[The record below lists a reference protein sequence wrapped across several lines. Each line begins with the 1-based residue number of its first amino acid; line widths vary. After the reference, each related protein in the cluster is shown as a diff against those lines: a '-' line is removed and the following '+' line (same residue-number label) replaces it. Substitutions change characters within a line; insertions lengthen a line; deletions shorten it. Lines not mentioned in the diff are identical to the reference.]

1 MWGEK
6 KTKIVATLSDFRANE
21 EFVRGLF
28 EAGMDVVRINSAHVT
43 EEGAAKIVEAVRRV
57 NPAIPV
63 ILDTKGPEIRVT
75 AVADEYGGAIGFQT
89 GERVKVRGTADGE
102 PSTRDTI
109 YFNVATVVRDIAVG
123 ARLLIA
129 DGELELRV
137 TDKTD
142 EELMC
147 EFVRGGT
154 LRSRKS
160 VNVPGMKIDLPS
172 VTEKDR
178 RFIEWAVK
186 NDVDFIAHSFVRSAG
201 DVHAVQEILD
211 RYDSPIKIISKIENQ
226 QGIDNLDEIVEASY
240 GVMVAR
246 GDLGVELPAEAI
258 PNAQRRIVERCIAA
272 KRPVIIAT
280 QMLYSMVRSP
290 RPTRAEVSDVASAIY
305 ERVDAVMLSDET
317 AMGDYPVEAVSTMS
331 RVAREIEKDETH
343 FTPMIDMNMVSVNHE
358 ISSYRRFSR
367 SGPNPSTS
375 MQALACSCQAMVA
388 ARSPTILS
396 CCSLRFRA
404 ARNAGTRNSRGT
416 LSGSASARI
425 RRAFSVEGI
434 PRSLGCIITAMLC
447 SASIRWRLFT
457 RFSRSRPMPNS
468 SCSAMVMHHPVSS
481 ATLVRVTSSSSS
493 RLIFFFIC
501 FSLPTVK
508 CPAQFFKLLQRHILV
523 PARLYHQ
530 VMGRGLQAVPGL
542 FLLPVQL
549 FDPPVKLALV
559 LFKRHS
565 GIVPPLPPA
574 PAAAPGTGSGG
585 STAG

>member
-28 EAGMDVVRINSAHVT
+28 EAGMDVVRINSALVT

-358 ISSYRRFSR
+358 I
-367 SGPNPSTS
+367 TA
-375 MQALACSCQAMVA
+375 QW
-388 ARSPTILS
+388 ARSAVRASTNLPIRYVVLDTATGRTGRYLAAFRGRCQVLAVCYTRHAQRILALSYGVVPILREQQSHERYQDRYHFVIDALDFIQRKHAIEPTDLLAVVGGSFDSKYGASYLEIS
-396 CCSLRFRA
+396 SAERFRERDA
-404 ARNAGTRNSRGT
+404 
-416 LSGSASARI
+416 
-425 RRAFSVEGI
+425 VCD
-434 PRSLGCIITAMLC
+434 GC
-447 SASIRWRLFT
+447 
-457 RFSRSRPMPNS
+457 
-468 SCSAMVMHHPVSS
+468 
-481 ATLVRVTSSSSS
+481 
-493 RLIFFFIC
+493 
-501 FSLPTVK
+501 
-508 CPAQFFKLLQRHILV
+508 
-523 PARLYHQ
+523 
-530 VMGRGLQAVPGL
+530 
-542 FLLPVQL
+542 
-549 FDPPVKLALV
+549 
-559 LFKRHS
+559 
-565 GIVPPLPPA
+565 
-574 PAAAPGTGSGG
+574 
-585 STAG
+585 

>member
-75 AVADEYGGAIGFQT
+75 AVADEYGGAIGFQA
-89 GERVKVRGTADGE
+89 GECVKVRGTANGE

-142 EELMC
+142 EELTC

-201 DVHAVQEILD
+201 DVRAVQEILD
-211 RYDSPIKIISKIENQ
+211 RYDSPIKIISKIESL
-226 QGIDNLDEIVEASY
+226 QGIQNLEEIIEVSD
-240 GVMVAR
+240 GIMVAR
-246 GDLGVELPAEAI
+246 GDMGVEIPAEEVPHVQKEI
-258 PNAQRRIVERCIAA
+258 IKKCNA
-272 KRPVIIAT
+272 KYKPVITAT
-280 QMLYSMVRSP
+280 QMLDSMIRNP
-290 RPTRAEVSDVASAIY
+290 RPTRAEVTDVANAIY
-305 ERVDAVMLSDET
+305 DGTDVVMLSGET
-317 AMGDYPVEAVSTMS
+317 ANGKYPLEAVKMMVKIAERTEQ
-331 RVAREIEKDETH
+331 EIKGH
-343 FTPMIDMNMVSVNHE
+343 SVEYSNLHSKRS
-358 ISSYRRFSR
+358 ISSAVC
-367 SGPNPSTS
+367 N
-375 MQALACSCQAMVA
+375 A
-388 ARSPTILS
+388 AVQTADNLGAKAIICPTISGFTARLTS
-396 CCSLRFRA
+396 KLKPEAEIIGCSPYDNVLRKMQIYWGVRPLKTA
-404 ARNAGTRNSRGT
+404 TEASTDKIIEHALVVSEHAGFVEEGDTVIV
-416 LSGSASARI
+416 SA
-425 RRAFSVEGI
+425 GI
-434 PRSLGCIITAMLC
+434 A
-447 SASIRWRLFT
+447 
-457 RFSRSRPMPNS
+457 
-468 SCSAMVMHHPVSS
+468 
-481 ATLVRVTSSSSS
+481 TSSDPSS
-493 RLIFFFIC
+493 
-501 FSLPTVK
+501 K
-508 CPAQFFKLLQRHILV
+508 
-523 PARLYHQ
+523 
-530 VMGRGLQAVPGL
+530 RGLTNTMRV
-542 FLLPVQL
+542 VT
-549 FDPPVKLALV
+549 
-559 LFKRHS
+559 
-565 GIVPPLPPA
+565 I
-574 PAAAPGTGSGG
+574 
-585 STAG
+585 